1 MSYEMEFCTEYI
13 QPLILNLIM
22 NKTALITG
30 ITGQDGS
37 YLAEFLLEKGYDVHG
52 TIRRSSVDYRER
64 IAHLEGK
71 PNFHLH
77 YADLGDSMSILQ
89 VVSKVRPDEIYNL
102 AAQSHVQV
110 SFDSPEFT
118 ADVDATGVLRVLEAV
133 RLCGLANTC
142 RIYQASTSELYGKVE
157 EVPQNENTPFHP
169 YSPYAVAKLYG
180 YWIIKEYREA
190 YGMFCCSGILFNH
203 ESERRG
209 ETFVTRKITLAAAR
223 IAQGHQ
229 KKLYLGNLSS
239 LRDWG
244 YAKDYVECMW
254 LILQND
260 KPEDF
265 VIATGV
271 QHSVREFC
279 KLAFHYAGIEIEFVG
294 EGAEE
299 KGIDKN
305 TGEVIIEV
313 SPDFYRP
320 TDVVNL
326 WGDPTK
332 AKAKLGWDPQRTSFD
347 ELVRV
352 MVESDMSKVAAE
364 GAAAKVRTNLAEYLE
379 KGIVK

>member
-1 MSYEMEFCTEYI
+1 
-13 QPLILNLIM
+13 M
-22 NKTALITG
+22 NKNIALITG

-37 YLAEFLLEKGYDVHG
+37 YLAEFLLAKGYEVHG

-77 YADLGDSMSILQ
+77 YADLGDSMSILG
-89 VVSKVRPDEIYNL
+89 VIGKVRPTEIYNL

-118 ADVDATGVLRVLEAV
+118 ADVDAVGVLRILEAV
-133 RLCGLANTC
+133 RQLGLTEKC

-169 YSPYAVAKLYG
+169 YSPYAVAKQYG
-180 YWIIKEYREA
+180 FWIVKEYREA
-190 YGMFCCSGILFNH
+190 YNMYCCSGILFNH

-223 IAQGHQ
+223 IKQGKQ
-229 KKLYLGNLSS
+229 DKLYLGNLGS

-254 LILQND
+254 LILQQD
-260 KPEDF
+260 EPEDF

-279 KLAFHYAGIEIEFVG
+279 YYAFKRVGIELEFVG
-294 EGAEE
+294 EGADE
-299 KGIDKN
+299 KGIDKA
-305 TGEVIIEV
+305 TGNVLIEV

-332 AKAKLGWDPQRTSFD
+332 AKAKLGWNPAKTSFE
-347 ELVRV
+347 ELVNI
-352 MVESDMSKVAAE
+352 MVDSDMAKVASE
-364 GAAAKVRTNLAEYLE
+364 GAAEKVRTNLAEYLE

>member
-1 MSYEMEFCTEYI
+1 MKHI
-13 QPLILNLIM
+13 
-22 NKTALITG
+22 ALITG

-37 YLAEFLLEKGYDVHG
+37 FLAEFLLEKGYEVHG

-64 IAHLEGK
+64 IAHLEGT

-77 YADLGDSMSILQ
+77 YADLGDSMSIMQ
-89 VVSKVRPDEIYNL
+89 IIGKIRPTEVYNL

-110 SFDSPEFT
+110 SFDAPEFT

-133 RLCGLANTC
+133 RQSGLTETC
-142 RIYQASTSELYGKVE
+142 KVYQASTSELYGKVE

-180 YWIIKEYREA
+180 YWIVKEYREA
-190 YGMFCCSGILFNH
+190 YNMFCCSGILFNH

-223 IAQGHQ
+223 IAQGKQ
-229 KKLYLGNLSS
+229 DKLYLGNLSS

-254 LILQND
+254 LILQN
-260 KPEDF
+260 KTPEDF
-265 VIATGV
+265 VIATGE

-279 KLAFHYAGIEIEFVG
+279 QLAFHYAGIELEFRG
-294 EGAEE
+294 EGLEE
-299 KGIDKN
+299 KGIDKA
-305 TGEVIIEV
+305 TGRVLIEV
-313 SPDFYRP
+313 SEDFYRP

-332 AKAKLGWDPQRTSFD
+332 ARKELGWNPMKTSFE
-347 ELVRV
+347 ELVSIMMKHV
-352 MVESDMSKVAAE
+352 MEKVAVERVA
-364 GAAAKVRTNLAEYLE
+364 GHIRTNLAEYLE

>member
-1 MSYEMEFCTEYI
+1 MD
-13 QPLILNLIM
+13 NR
-22 NKTALITG
+22 KVALITG

-37 YLAEFLLEKGYDVHG
+37 YLAEFLLEKGYEVHG
-52 TIRRSSVDYRER
+52 TIRRSSVDFRER

-77 YADLGDSMSILQ
+77 YADLGDSMSILG
-89 VVSKVRPDEIYNL
+89 VIGKVRPDEIYNL

-118 ADVDATGVLRVLEAV
+118 ADVDAVGVLRVLEAV
-133 RLCGLANTC
+133 RQLGLSETC

-157 EVPQNENTPFHP
+157 EVPQNEKTPFHP
-169 YSPYAVAKLYG
+169 YSPYAVAKQYG
-180 YWIIKEYREA
+180 FWIVKEYREA
-190 YGMFCCSGILFNH
+190 YNMFCCSGILFNH

-223 IAQGHQ
+223 IAQGKQ
-229 KKLYLGNLSS
+229 DCLYLGNLDS

-254 LILQND
+254 LILQHD
-260 KPEDF
+260 TPEDF

-271 QHSVREFC
+271 QHTVREFAT
-279 KLAFHYAGIEIEFVG
+279 LAFHHAGIELRWEG
-294 EGAEE
+294 EGINE
-299 KGIDKN
+299 KGIDVA
-305 TGEVIIEV
+305 TGKVVVAV
-313 SPDFYRP
+313 SEDFYRP

-332 AKAKLGWDPQRTSFD
+332 AKAKLGWNPQTTTFEQLV
-347 ELVRV
+347 EL
-352 MVESDMSKVAAE
+352 MVKHDMAKVAADNAAE
-364 GAAAKVRTNLAEYLE
+364 GVRKMNLAEYLE

>member
-1 MSYEMEFCTEYI
+1 MKE
-13 QPLILNLIM
+13 
-22 NKTALITG
+22 KVALITG

-37 YLAEFLLEKGYDVHG
+37 YLAEFLLEKGYEVHG
-52 TIRRSSVDYRER
+52 TIRRSSVDFRER
-64 IAHLEGK
+64 IAHLEGL
-71 PNFHLH
+71 PHFHLH
-77 YADLGDSMSILQ
+77 YADLGDSMSILG
-89 VVSKVRPDEIYNL
+89 VIGRTHPTEIYNL

-118 ADVDATGVLRVLEAV
+118 ADVDAVGVLRILEAV
-133 RLCGLANTC
+133 RQLGLTEQC

-169 YSPYAVAKLYG
+169 YSPYAVAKQYG
-180 YWIIKEYREA
+180 FWIVKEYREA
-190 YGMFCCSGILFNH
+190 YNMYCCSGILFNH

-223 IAQGHQ
+223 IKQGKQ
-229 KKLYLGNLSS
+229 DKLFLGNLSS

-254 LILQND
+254 LILQHPT
-260 KPEDF
+260 PEDF

-271 QHSVREFC
+271 QHSVRDFC
-279 KLAFHYAGIEIEFVG
+279 FQAFKHVGIELEFQG
-294 EGAEE
+294 EGLDE
-299 KGIDKN
+299 KGIDKA
-305 TGEVIIEV
+305 TGKVLIEV

-332 AKAKLGWDPQRTSFD
+332 AKAKLGWDSAKTSFE
-347 ELVRV
+347 ELVRI
-352 MVESDMSKVAAE
+352 MVDSDMAKVASE
-364 GAAAKVRTNLAEYLE
+364 GAAEKVRTNLAEYLE

>member
-1 MSYEMEFCTEYI
+1 MHSHQM
-13 QPLILNLIM
+13 
-22 NKTALITG
+22 KTALITG

-37 YLAEFLLEKGYDVHG
+37 FLAELLLEKGYDVHG
-52 TIRRSSVDYRER
+52 TIRRSSVDFRER

-71 PNFHLH
+71 PHFHLH
-77 YADLGDSMSILQ
+77 YADLGDSMSMMQ
-89 VVSKVRPDEIYNL
+89 VVSKVRPNEIYNL

-118 ADVDATGVLRVLEAV
+118 ADVDATGVLRILEAV
-133 RLCGLANTC
+133 RLCGLTKTC

-157 EVPQNENTPFHP
+157 EVPQSEKTPFHP

-180 YWIIKEYREA
+180 FWIVKEYREA
-190 YGMFCCSGILFNH
+190 YNMYCCSGILFNH

-223 IAQGHQ
+223 IAQGKQ
-229 KKLYLGNLSS
+229 DKLYLGNLSS

-254 LILQND
+254 LILQQPQ
-260 KPEDF
+260 PEDF
-265 VIATGV
+265 VIATGE

-279 KLAFHYAGIEIEFVG
+279 ELAFRRAGIELRW
-294 EGAEE
+294 EGKDENE
-299 KGIDKN
+299 KGVDVK
-305 TGEVIIEV
+305 TGKVLVEV

-332 AKAKLGWDPQRTSFD
+332 AKQTLGWDPTKKTSFQ
-347 ELVRV
+347 ELVNL
-352 MVESDMSKVAAE
+352 MVDADMAKVAVERAGE
-364 GAAAKVRTNLAEYLE
+364 QVRTNLAEYLE

>member
-1 MSYEMEFCTEYI
+1 M
-13 QPLILNLIM
+13 
-22 NKTALITG
+22 KTALITG

-37 YLAEFLLEKGYDVHG
+37 YLSEFLLEKGYDVHG
-52 TIRRSSVDYRER
+52 IIRRSSVDYRER

-71 PNFHLH
+71 PHFHLH
-77 YADLGDSMSILQ
+77 YGDLSDSMGLIQ
-89 VVSKVRPDEIYNL
+89 VIGKVRPDEIYNL

-118 ADVDATGVLRVLEAV
+118 ADIDATGVLRVLEAV
-133 RLCGLANTC
+133 RACGLASTC

-180 YWIIKEYREA
+180 YWIVKEYREA
-190 YGMFCCSGILFNH
+190 YNMFCCSGILFNH

-223 IAQGHQ
+223 IAQGKQ
-229 KKLYLGNLSS
+229 DKLYLGNLSS

-254 LILQND
+254 LILQHD
-260 KPEDF
+260 RPEDF

-279 KLAFHYAGIEIEFVG
+279 DLAFREVGITLRFEG
-294 EGAEE
+294 EGQDE
-299 KGIDKN
+299 KGICVAGPAHLIGK
-305 TGEVIIEV
+305 TLVEV

-332 AKAKLGWDPQRTSFD
+332 AKAELGWNPNKTTFE
-347 ELVRV
+347 ELVRL
-352 MVESDMSKVAAE
+352 MVRSDMKKVAADH
-364 GAAAKVRTNLAEYLE
+364 AAEQARTNLAEYLE

>member
-1 MSYEMEFCTEYI
+1 M
-13 QPLILNLIM
+13 
-22 NKTALITG
+22 KTALITG

-37 YLAEFLLEKGYDVHG
+37 YLSEFLLEKGYDVHG
-52 TIRRSSVDYRER
+52 IIRRSSVDYRER

-71 PNFHLH
+71 PHFHLH
-77 YADLGDSMSILQ
+77 YGDLSDSMGLIQ
-89 VVSKVRPDEIYNL
+89 VIGKVRPDEIYNL

-118 ADVDATGVLRVLEAV
+118 ADIDATGVLRVLEAV
-133 RLCGLANTC
+133 RACGLASTC

-180 YWIIKEYREA
+180 YWIVKEYREA
-190 YGMFCCSGILFNH
+190 YNMFCCSGILFNH

-223 IAQGHQ
+223 IAQGKQ
-229 KKLYLGNLSS
+229 ERLYLGNLSS

-254 LILQND
+254 LILQHD

-279 KLAFHYAGIEIEFVG
+279 DLAFREVGITLRFEG
-294 EGAEE
+294 EGQDE
-299 KGIDKN
+299 KGICVAGPAHLVGK
-305 TGEVIIEV
+305 TLVEV

-332 AKAKLGWDPQRTSFD
+332 AKAELGWNPSKTTFE
-347 ELVRV
+347 ELVRL
-352 MVESDMSKVAAE
+352 MVRSDMKKVAADH
-364 GAAAKVRTNLAEYLE
+364 AAEQARTNLAEYLE

>member
-1 MSYEMEFCTEYI
+1 MKHI
-13 QPLILNLIM
+13 
-22 NKTALITG
+22 ALITG

-37 YLAEFLLEKGYDVHG
+37 FLAEFLLEEGYEVHG

-64 IAHLEGK
+64 IAHLEGT

-77 YADLGDSMSILQ
+77 YADLGDSMSIMQ
-89 VVSKVRPDEIYNL
+89 IIGKIRPTEVYNL

-110 SFDSPEFT
+110 SFDAPEFT

-133 RLCGLANTC
+133 RQSGLTETC
-142 RIYQASTSELYGKVE
+142 KVYQASTSELYGKVE

-180 YWIIKEYREA
+180 YWIVKEYREA
-190 YGMFCCSGILFNH
+190 YNMFCCSGILFNH

-223 IAQGHQ
+223 IAQGKQ
-229 KKLYLGNLSS
+229 DKLYLGNLSS

-254 LILQND
+254 LILQN
-260 KPEDF
+260 KTPEDF
-265 VIATGV
+265 VIATGE

-279 KLAFHYAGIEIEFVG
+279 QLAFHYAGIELEFRG
-294 EGAEE
+294 EGLEE
-299 KGIDKN
+299 KGIDKA
-305 TGEVIIEV
+305 TGRVLIEV
-313 SPDFYRP
+313 SEDFYRP

-332 AKAKLGWDPQRTSFD
+332 ARKELGWNPMKTSFE
-347 ELVRV
+347 ELVSI
-352 MVESDMSKVAAE
+352 MMKHDMEKVAVERVA
-364 GAAAKVRTNLAEYLE
+364 GHIRTNLAEYLE